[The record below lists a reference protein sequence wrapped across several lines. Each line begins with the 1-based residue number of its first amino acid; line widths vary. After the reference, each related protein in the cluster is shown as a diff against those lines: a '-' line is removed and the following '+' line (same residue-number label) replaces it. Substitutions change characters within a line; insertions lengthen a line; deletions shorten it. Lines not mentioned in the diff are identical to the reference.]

1 MERRVVEQRLVVV
14 CRWAGQWLVVD
25 VRRRRDDSVV
35 RHSPPL
41 RQVRAVPPTSLTA
54 AAAAAEAVLGRR
66 DLPSRG
72 LPAAPLK
79 RCRSVHRHVD
89 DDKENMHPDCRRE
102 RRRRR
107 LDSRQSPD
115 NHVYDTLEPASLGRS
130 AASSPVYATI
140 DSADDDAVDE
150 STARRRQRFNDRLV
164 SRGTRRR
171 RHDSTC
177 RSAKKRVTF
186 NVSTPRIACLTTPA
200 SARR

>member
-1 MERRVVEQRLVVV
+1 LERRVVEQRLVVV

-54 AAAAAEAVLGRR
+54 AAEAVLGRR

-89 DDKENMHPDCRRE
+89 DDKENRHPDCRRE

-150 STARRRQRFNDRLV
+150 STARRRQRSNDRLV
-164 SRGTRRR
+164 SRGTRRRR